1 MLSALFSAVVH
12 CQLKISRE
20 FIDSECVSIV
30 QGNEEE
36 GEETAI
42 LSTIMWMVVHSRS
55 DLMGCLISR
64 VGKNRKYHLLMPGG
78 FPANN
83 TDRIYIILANPTHQY
98 HPHNTKSGSQ
108 SGIAH
113 H

>member
-1 MLSALFSAVVH
+1 MCRPLCVVIVRVHSMLSALFSAVVH

-64 VGKNRKYHLLMPGG
+64 VGKNNIYGVYCIYGILCRETTKYT
-78 FPANN
+78 A
-83 TDRIYIILANPTHQY
+83 IYAIYVQF
-98 HPHNTKSGSQ
+98 
-108 SGIAH
+108 
-113 H
+113 